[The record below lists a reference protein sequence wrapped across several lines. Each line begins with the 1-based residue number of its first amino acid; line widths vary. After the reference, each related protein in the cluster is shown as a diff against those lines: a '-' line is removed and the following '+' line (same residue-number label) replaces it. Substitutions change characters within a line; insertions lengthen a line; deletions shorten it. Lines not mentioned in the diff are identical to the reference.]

1 MITLS
6 FNYCIKFNDRYFML
20 LFGSLSFSY
29 TLFDR
34 KSMTESHALGV
45 RIIRIILILE
55 KLDIDWE

>member
-1 MITLS
+1 
-6 FNYCIKFNDRYFML
+6 ML
-20 LFGSLSFSY
+20 YVIWLAIIQLYS
-29 TLFDR
+29 FDR